1 MGVIL
6 FDTLKVV
13 EGLKSSGFTEEQAK
27 GLSETLKI
35 INESSTKDLVTKADL
50 QLLEARIDGELKLL
64 KWMVGIM
71 LAGVVSLVMKAFFM

>member
-1 MGVIL
+1 M
-6 FDTLKVV
+6 
-13 EGLKSSGFTEEQAK
+13 
-27 GLSETLKI
+27 SETLKI
-35 INESSTKDLVTKADL
+35 INESSTKDLLTKADL

>member
-1 MGVIL
+1 M
-6 FDTLKVV
+6 V

-35 INESSTKDLVTKADL
+35 INESSTKDLLTKADL